1 MSMDISDFYQTFFDE
16 ADELLADMEQHLLV
30 LQPEAPDAEQ
40 LNAIFRAAHSIKGG
54 AGTFGFSVLQETTH
68 LMENLLD
75 EARRGEMQLNTD
87 IINLFL
93 ETKDIMQ
100 EQLDA
105 YKQSQEPDAASFDYI
120 CQALRQLALEAK
132 GETPSAV
139 TRLSVVAKSEPQDEQ
154 SRNQLP
160 RRIILSRLKAG
171 EVDLLEEELG
181 HLTTLTDVVKGV
193 DSLSAILPG
202 DIAEDDIT
210 AVLCFVIEADQITF
224 ETVEVSPKISTPP
237 VLKLAAEQAPT
248 GRVEREKT
256 TRSSESTSIR
266 VAVEKVDQL
275 INLVGELVITQSML
289 AQRSS
294 ELDPVNHGDLI
305 TSMGQLQRNARDLQ
319 ESVMSI
325 RMMPM
330 EYVFSR
336 YPRLV
341 RDLAGKLG
349 KQVELTLVGSSTE
362 LDKSLIERI
371 IDPLT
376 HLVRNSL
383 DHGIELPEKRLAA
396 GKNSVGN
403 LILSA
408 EHQGGNICIE
418 VTDDGAGLNRERILA
433 KAASQGLTV
442 SENMS
447 DDEVAMLIF
456 APGFS
461 TAEQVTDVSGRGVG
475 MDVVKRNIQEMGGHV
490 EIQSKQGTGTTIRI
504 LLPLTLAILDGMS
517 VRVADEVFILPLNAV
532 MESLQPREA
541 INFMVITKG
550 AGRIAEVGARFVLD
564 GMPGKQMAIDA
575 DLNAGLIGEDEAKK
589 RRSEVTQEADFYGSM
604 DGASKFV
611 RGDAIAGIL
620 IMVINVVGGLLVGV
634 LQHGMSMGHA
644 AESYTLLTIG
654 DGLVAQIPALV
665 ISTAAGVIVTRVST
679 DQDVGEQM
687 VNQLFS
693 NPSVMLLS
701 AAVLGLLGLVPGMPN
716 LVFLLFTAGLL
727 GLAWWIRG
735 REQKAPAEPKPVKMA
750 ENNAVVEAT
759 WNDVQLEDSLGME
772 VGYRLSPMVDFQQDG
787 ELLGRI
793 RSIRK
798 KFAQEMGFLPPV
810 VHIRDN
816 MDLQPA
822 RYRILMKGVEI
833 GSGDA
838 YPGRWLAINPG
849 TAAGTLPG
857 EATVDPAF
865 GLNAIWIESALK
877 EQAQIQGYTV
887 VEASTVVATHLNHL
901 ISQHAAELFG
911 RQEAQQLLDR
921 VAQEMPKLT
930 EDLVPGVVTLTTLHK
945 VLQNLLD
952 EKVPIRDMR
961 TILETLA
968 EHAPIQSDPHELTAV
983 VRVALGRAITQQWF
997 PGKDEVHVIGLDTP
1011 LERLL
1016 LQALQG
1022 GGGLEP
1028 GLADRLLAQTQEAL
1042 SRQEMVGAPPVLLV
1056 NHALRPLLSRFLRR
1070 SLPQLV
1076 VLSNLELSDNRHI
1089 RMTATIGGK

>member
-40 LNAIFRAAHSIKGG
+40 LNAIFRAAHWIKGG

-132 GETPSAV
+132 DETPSAV

-154 SRNQLP
+154 SRSQSP

-181 HLTTLTDVVKGV
+181 HLTTLTDVVKGA

-224 ETVEVSPKISTPP
+224 ETVDVSPKISTPP
-237 VLKLAAEQAPT
+237 MLKLAAEQAPT

-490 EIQSKQGTGTTIRI
+490 EIQSMQGTGTTIRI

-541 INFMVITKG
+541 DLHPLAGGERVLEVRGEYLPIVELWKVFNVAGAKTEATQGIVVILQSG
-550 AGRIAEVGARFVLD
+550 GRRYALLVD
-564 GMPGKQMAIDA
+564 Q
-575 DLNAGLIGEDEAKK
+575 LIGQHQVVVKNLESNYRK
-589 RRSEVTQEADFYGSM
+589 VP
-604 DGASKFV
+604 
-611 RGDAIAGIL
+611 GI
-620 IMVINVVGGLLVGV
+620 
-634 LQHGMSMGHA
+634 SA
-644 AESYTLLTIG
+644 ATILG
-654 DGLVAQIPALV
+654 DGSVALIVDVSALQA
-665 ISTAAGVIVTRVST
+665 INREQRMANTAA
-679 DQDVGEQM
+679 
-687 VNQLFS
+687 
-693 NPSVMLLS
+693 
-701 AAVLGLLGLVPGMPN
+701 
-716 LVFLLFTAGLL
+716 
-727 GLAWWIRG
+727 
-735 REQKAPAEPKPVKMA
+735 
-750 ENNAVVEAT
+750 
-759 WNDVQLEDSLGME
+759 
-772 VGYRLSPMVDFQQDG
+772 
-787 ELLGRI
+787 
-793 RSIRK
+793 
-798 KFAQEMGFLPPV
+798 
-810 VHIRDN
+810 
-816 MDLQPA
+816 
-822 RYRILMKGVEI
+822 
-833 GSGDA
+833 
-838 YPGRWLAINPG
+838 
-849 TAAGTLPG
+849 
-857 EATVDPAF
+857 
-865 GLNAIWIESALK
+865 
-877 EQAQIQGYTV
+877 
-887 VEASTVVATHLNHL
+887 
-901 ISQHAAELFG
+901 
-911 RQEAQQLLDR
+911 
-921 VAQEMPKLT
+921 
-930 EDLVPGVVTLTTLHK
+930 
-945 VLQNLLD
+945 
-952 EKVPIRDMR
+952 
-961 TILETLA
+961 
-968 EHAPIQSDPHELTAV
+968 
-983 VRVALGRAITQQWF
+983 
-997 PGKDEVHVIGLDTP
+997 
-1011 LERLL
+1011 
-1016 LQALQG
+1016 
-1022 GGGLEP
+1022 
-1028 GLADRLLAQTQEAL
+1028 
-1042 SRQEMVGAPPVLLV
+1042 
-1056 NHALRPLLSRFLRR
+1056 
-1070 SLPQLV
+1070 
-1076 VLSNLELSDNRHI
+1076 
-1089 RMTATIGGK
+1089 

>member
-132 GETPSAV
+132 DETPSAV

-154 SRNQLP
+154 SRSQSP

-181 HLTTLTDVVKGV
+181 HLTTLTDVVKGT
-193 DSLSAILPG
+193 DSLSAILPD

-224 ETVEVSPKISTPP
+224 ETVDVSPKISTPP
-237 VLKLAAEQAPT
+237 MLKLAAEQAPI

-541 INFMVITKG
+541 DLHPLAGGERVLEVRGEYLPIVELWKVFNVAGAKTEATQGIVVILQSG
-550 AGRIAEVGARFVLD
+550 GRRYALLVD
-564 GMPGKQMAIDA
+564 Q
-575 DLNAGLIGEDEAKK
+575 LIGQHQVVVKNLESNYRK
-589 RRSEVTQEADFYGSM
+589 VP
-604 DGASKFV
+604 
-611 RGDAIAGIL
+611 GI
-620 IMVINVVGGLLVGV
+620 
-634 LQHGMSMGHA
+634 SA
-644 AESYTLLTIG
+644 ATILG
-654 DGLVAQIPALV
+654 DGSVALIVDVSALQA
-665 ISTAAGVIVTRVST
+665 INREQRMANTAA
-679 DQDVGEQM
+679 
-687 VNQLFS
+687 
-693 NPSVMLLS
+693 
-701 AAVLGLLGLVPGMPN
+701 
-716 LVFLLFTAGLL
+716 
-727 GLAWWIRG
+727 
-735 REQKAPAEPKPVKMA
+735 
-750 ENNAVVEAT
+750 
-759 WNDVQLEDSLGME
+759 
-772 VGYRLSPMVDFQQDG
+772 
-787 ELLGRI
+787 
-793 RSIRK
+793 
-798 KFAQEMGFLPPV
+798 
-810 VHIRDN
+810 
-816 MDLQPA
+816 
-822 RYRILMKGVEI
+822 
-833 GSGDA
+833 
-838 YPGRWLAINPG
+838 
-849 TAAGTLPG
+849 
-857 EATVDPAF
+857 
-865 GLNAIWIESALK
+865 
-877 EQAQIQGYTV
+877 
-887 VEASTVVATHLNHL
+887 
-901 ISQHAAELFG
+901 
-911 RQEAQQLLDR
+911 
-921 VAQEMPKLT
+921 
-930 EDLVPGVVTLTTLHK
+930 
-945 VLQNLLD
+945 
-952 EKVPIRDMR
+952 
-961 TILETLA
+961 
-968 EHAPIQSDPHELTAV
+968 
-983 VRVALGRAITQQWF
+983 
-997 PGKDEVHVIGLDTP
+997 
-1011 LERLL
+1011 
-1016 LQALQG
+1016 
-1022 GGGLEP
+1022 
-1028 GLADRLLAQTQEAL
+1028 
-1042 SRQEMVGAPPVLLV
+1042 
-1056 NHALRPLLSRFLRR
+1056 
-1070 SLPQLV
+1070 
-1076 VLSNLELSDNRHI
+1076 
-1089 RMTATIGGK
+1089 

>member
-120 CQALRQLALEAK
+120 CQALRQLALEAT

-154 SRNQLP
+154 SRSQSP

-181 HLTTLTDVVKGV
+181 HLTTLTDVVKGA

-541 INFMVITKG
+541 DLHPLAGGERVLEVRGEYLPIVELWKVFNVAGAKTEATQGIVVILQSG
-550 AGRIAEVGARFVLD
+550 GRRYALLVD
-564 GMPGKQMAIDA
+564 Q
-575 DLNAGLIGEDEAKK
+575 LIGQHQVVVKNLESNYRK
-589 RRSEVTQEADFYGSM
+589 VP
-604 DGASKFV
+604 
-611 RGDAIAGIL
+611 GI
-620 IMVINVVGGLLVGV
+620 
-634 LQHGMSMGHA
+634 SA
-644 AESYTLLTIG
+644 ATILG
-654 DGLVAQIPALV
+654 DGSVALIVDVSALQA
-665 ISTAAGVIVTRVST
+665 INREQRMANTAA
-679 DQDVGEQM
+679 
-687 VNQLFS
+687 
-693 NPSVMLLS
+693 
-701 AAVLGLLGLVPGMPN
+701 
-716 LVFLLFTAGLL
+716 
-727 GLAWWIRG
+727 
-735 REQKAPAEPKPVKMA
+735 
-750 ENNAVVEAT
+750 
-759 WNDVQLEDSLGME
+759 
-772 VGYRLSPMVDFQQDG
+772 
-787 ELLGRI
+787 
-793 RSIRK
+793 
-798 KFAQEMGFLPPV
+798 
-810 VHIRDN
+810 
-816 MDLQPA
+816 
-822 RYRILMKGVEI
+822 
-833 GSGDA
+833 
-838 YPGRWLAINPG
+838 
-849 TAAGTLPG
+849 
-857 EATVDPAF
+857 
-865 GLNAIWIESALK
+865 
-877 EQAQIQGYTV
+877 
-887 VEASTVVATHLNHL
+887 
-901 ISQHAAELFG
+901 
-911 RQEAQQLLDR
+911 
-921 VAQEMPKLT
+921 
-930 EDLVPGVVTLTTLHK
+930 
-945 VLQNLLD
+945 
-952 EKVPIRDMR
+952 
-961 TILETLA
+961 
-968 EHAPIQSDPHELTAV
+968 
-983 VRVALGRAITQQWF
+983 
-997 PGKDEVHVIGLDTP
+997 
-1011 LERLL
+1011 
-1016 LQALQG
+1016 
-1022 GGGLEP
+1022 
-1028 GLADRLLAQTQEAL
+1028 
-1042 SRQEMVGAPPVLLV
+1042 
-1056 NHALRPLLSRFLRR
+1056 
-1070 SLPQLV
+1070 
-1076 VLSNLELSDNRHI
+1076 
-1089 RMTATIGGK
+1089 

>member
-132 GETPSAV
+132 DETPSAV

-154 SRNQLP
+154 SRSESP

-181 HLTTLTDVVKGV
+181 HLTTLTDVVKGT
-193 DSLSAILPG
+193 DSLSAILTG

-475 MDVVKRNIQEMGGHV
+475 MDVVKRNIQEMRGHV

-541 INFMVITKG
+541 DLHPL
-550 AGRIAEVGARFVLD
+550 AGGERVL
-564 GMPGKQMAIDA
+564 
-575 DLNAGLIGEDEAKK
+575 E
-589 RRSEVTQEADFYGSM
+589 
-604 DGASKFV
+604 V
-611 RGDAIAGIL
+611 RGEYLPIVELWKVFNVAGAKTEATQGIVVIL
-620 IMVINVVGGLLVGV
+620 QSGGRRYALLVDQLICQHQGV
-634 LQHGMSMGHA
+634 VKNLESNYRKVPGISA
-644 AESYTLLTIG
+644 ATILG
-654 DGLVAQIPALV
+654 DGSVALIVDVSALQA
-665 ISTAAGVIVTRVST
+665 INREQRMANTAA
-679 DQDVGEQM
+679 
-687 VNQLFS
+687 
-693 NPSVMLLS
+693 
-701 AAVLGLLGLVPGMPN
+701 
-716 LVFLLFTAGLL
+716 
-727 GLAWWIRG
+727 
-735 REQKAPAEPKPVKMA
+735 
-750 ENNAVVEAT
+750 
-759 WNDVQLEDSLGME
+759 
-772 VGYRLSPMVDFQQDG
+772 
-787 ELLGRI
+787 
-793 RSIRK
+793 
-798 KFAQEMGFLPPV
+798 
-810 VHIRDN
+810 
-816 MDLQPA
+816 
-822 RYRILMKGVEI
+822 
-833 GSGDA
+833 
-838 YPGRWLAINPG
+838 
-849 TAAGTLPG
+849 
-857 EATVDPAF
+857 
-865 GLNAIWIESALK
+865 
-877 EQAQIQGYTV
+877 
-887 VEASTVVATHLNHL
+887 
-901 ISQHAAELFG
+901 
-911 RQEAQQLLDR
+911 
-921 VAQEMPKLT
+921 
-930 EDLVPGVVTLTTLHK
+930 
-945 VLQNLLD
+945 
-952 EKVPIRDMR
+952 
-961 TILETLA
+961 
-968 EHAPIQSDPHELTAV
+968 
-983 VRVALGRAITQQWF
+983 
-997 PGKDEVHVIGLDTP
+997 
-1011 LERLL
+1011 
-1016 LQALQG
+1016 
-1022 GGGLEP
+1022 
-1028 GLADRLLAQTQEAL
+1028 
-1042 SRQEMVGAPPVLLV
+1042 
-1056 NHALRPLLSRFLRR
+1056 
-1070 SLPQLV
+1070 
-1076 VLSNLELSDNRHI
+1076 
-1089 RMTATIGGK
+1089 

>member
-132 GETPSAV
+132 SETPSAV

-154 SRNQLP
+154 SRSQSP

-181 HLTTLTDVVKGV
+181 HLTTLTDVVKGA

-256 TRSSESTSIR
+256 TRSNESTSIR

-475 MDVVKRNIQEMGGHV
+475 MDVVKRNIQKMGGHV

-541 INFMVITKG
+541 DLHPLAGGERVLEVRGEYLPIVELWKVFNVAGAKTEATQGIVVILQSG
-550 AGRIAEVGARFVLD
+550 GRRYALLVD
-564 GMPGKQMAIDA
+564 Q
-575 DLNAGLIGEDEAKK
+575 LIGQHQVVVKNLESNYRK
-589 RRSEVTQEADFYGSM
+589 VP
-604 DGASKFV
+604 
-611 RGDAIAGIL
+611 GI
-620 IMVINVVGGLLVGV
+620 
-634 LQHGMSMGHA
+634 SA
-644 AESYTLLTIG
+644 ATILG
-654 DGLVAQIPALV
+654 DGSVALIVDVSALQA
-665 ISTAAGVIVTRVST
+665 INREQRMANTAA
-679 DQDVGEQM
+679 
-687 VNQLFS
+687 
-693 NPSVMLLS
+693 
-701 AAVLGLLGLVPGMPN
+701 
-716 LVFLLFTAGLL
+716 
-727 GLAWWIRG
+727 
-735 REQKAPAEPKPVKMA
+735 
-750 ENNAVVEAT
+750 
-759 WNDVQLEDSLGME
+759 
-772 VGYRLSPMVDFQQDG
+772 
-787 ELLGRI
+787 
-793 RSIRK
+793 
-798 KFAQEMGFLPPV
+798 
-810 VHIRDN
+810 
-816 MDLQPA
+816 
-822 RYRILMKGVEI
+822 
-833 GSGDA
+833 
-838 YPGRWLAINPG
+838 
-849 TAAGTLPG
+849 
-857 EATVDPAF
+857 
-865 GLNAIWIESALK
+865 
-877 EQAQIQGYTV
+877 
-887 VEASTVVATHLNHL
+887 
-901 ISQHAAELFG
+901 
-911 RQEAQQLLDR
+911 
-921 VAQEMPKLT
+921 
-930 EDLVPGVVTLTTLHK
+930 
-945 VLQNLLD
+945 
-952 EKVPIRDMR
+952 
-961 TILETLA
+961 
-968 EHAPIQSDPHELTAV
+968 
-983 VRVALGRAITQQWF
+983 
-997 PGKDEVHVIGLDTP
+997 
-1011 LERLL
+1011 
-1016 LQALQG
+1016 
-1022 GGGLEP
+1022 
-1028 GLADRLLAQTQEAL
+1028 
-1042 SRQEMVGAPPVLLV
+1042 
-1056 NHALRPLLSRFLRR
+1056 
-1070 SLPQLV
+1070 
-1076 VLSNLELSDNRHI
+1076 
-1089 RMTATIGGK
+1089 